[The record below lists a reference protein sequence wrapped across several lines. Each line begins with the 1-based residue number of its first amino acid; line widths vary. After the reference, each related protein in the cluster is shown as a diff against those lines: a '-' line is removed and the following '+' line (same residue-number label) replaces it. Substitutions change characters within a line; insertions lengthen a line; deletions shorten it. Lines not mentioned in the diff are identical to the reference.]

1 MRSSFV
7 SSFQNFK
14 MEPEKEKNKTK
25 PEKKTHGVLQ
35 PRSSRLLINDDFPF
49 RLEKV
54 NCVLYFSIHPPS
66 SAPWELFY
74 GWPRS
79 RWRCSHHLRDHA
91 TFVRTPHICQIGIW
105 AGKECKGWIDLDGF
119 CMDNLEKKETAGGR
133 WQSRWMSQ
141 ASFNPPSWDLK
152 TPINVEKRLVKG

>member
-1 MRSSFV
+1 MENKNEKPPPRRSSTRLYVEQSLAPKPWTTPWTNQSTKETVDQTSKCLVDDHDEPVWHPGRTHIIKKNVCIMRSSFV

-79 RWRCSHHLRDHA
+79 R
-91 TFVRTPHICQIGIW
+91 
-105 AGKECKGWIDLDGF
+105 
-119 CMDNLEKKETAGGR
+119 
-133 WQSRWMSQ
+133 
-141 ASFNPPSWDLK
+141 
-152 TPINVEKRLVKG
+152 